1 MLFRYIFGSQRL
13 GWLFGQILRLL
24 IERYHKTSAKHL
36 PGWSLFHLTS
46 SILLRDAKLG
56 FPRSLG
62 RRTIRIP
69 DHAWLHCR
77 CMLTKQKASPAKQPI
92 QYARMLRLETKKGT
106 LRNLKR
112 LLNVRDERACYLNF
126 DWHHCFSSLLLHCF
140 VSFWFQ
146 ISIRQV
152 NIPTGSHLINPG
164 VDDFSSGIQK
174 FQKVD
179 RDTALAQLLNS
190 CKTAA
195 RWEFPK

>member
-1 MLFRYIFGSQRL
+1 MTFWSNFFG
-13 GWLFGQILRLL
+13 LL
-24 IERYHKTSAKHL
+24 LKDTTK
-36 PGWSLFHLTS
+36 
-46 SILLRDAKLG
+46 LLRIIYLGVRCFTWLPQSCLENAKLG
-56 FPRSLG
+56 IPRSLR

-92 QYARMLRLETKKGT
+92 QYARMLRLETKKGI

-164 VDDFSSGIQK
+164 VDDFSFWYSKISKGRSGHST
-174 FQKVD
+174 VS
-179 RDTALAQLLNS
+179 AQLLNS